1 MSVAD
6 WIAAVF
12 VVGGALA
19 ASLGG
24 VGLLRFPDVFA
35 RMHASTK
42 AATVGVI
49 GVMIGTAIEAGGV
62 AGALVVVLVVALL
75 FISAPLGMS
84 LLARAALYDPE
95 TPRPSRMAAVDLE
108 PSRRESTSA
117 RQKRGSP
124 PMLALILLI
133 AWIALFGSLRPNVI
147 ASGLVVSGVL
157 ALQLRALAPRW
168 PEVLKHPIATA
179 AFAWYFASQVI
190 AGTLQVIRTMALPVD
205 EIRPAVVEAPLRL
218 RSRSEI
224 MLLMNAISFSPGSV
238 ALEIR
243 DDHLYVHVLTTDEPD
258 EVIAKIGEMENRIA
272 AAYGRPLEQA
282 SFESRN

>member
-1 MSVAD
+1 MSAAD

-24 VGLLRFPDVFA
+24 IGLLRFPDVFA

-42 AATVGVI
+42 AATVGAI

-95 TPRPSRMAAVDLE
+95 TPRPSSMAAVDLE
-108 PSRRESTSA
+108 RSRRESTRA
-117 RQKRGSP
+117 PQTRGSTG
-124 PMLALILLI
+124 MLALMLMV

-147 ASGLVVSGVL
+147 AGGLVVSGVL
-157 ALQLRALAPRW
+157 AMLLRELAPRW

-179 AFAWYFASQVI
+179 AFAWYFASQVA
-190 AGTLQVIRTMALPVD
+190 AGTSQVIRTMALPAD
-205 EIRPAVVEAPLRL
+205 KIRPAVVEAPLRL
-218 RSRSEI
+218 RTRSEI

-243 DDHLYVHVLTTDEPD
+243 DDHLYVHVLTTDDPN
-258 EVIAKIGEMENRIA
+258 EVVAKISEMEARIA
-272 AAYGRPLEQA
+272 AAFGRPLGQA